1 MRIIKDSKAIKLPGD
16 STQRFFIQSWFSMAH
31 KDSLDSHRVRCMNS
45 VNIVDELI
53 EFLSETKSKLP
64 RIKDDISRTAA
75 EAFEILA
82 KDPIVQQRFS
92 YHWQKLSPLWEDIT
106 PQKLPPAV
114 VSYYLRDFQS
124 DLKQNYKGFVI
135 DAIGHEIYESKNLQ
149 NLFGHTGSLLSL
161 LIHERTGRHSGSYSV

>member
-1 MRIIKDSKAIKLPGD
+1 
-16 STQRFFIQSWFSMAH
+16 
-31 KDSLDSHRVRCMNS
+31 MNS